1 MLNINGL
8 KNYLF
13 NSGWILIDRV
23 VRFVLGITI
32 GIMVARYLGPK
43 DYGILNYVLSLTGI
57 ISIIG
62 TFGMDSVVIKDLV
75 KYKKL
80 DTKIIYNAMFLKF
93 IGAVLVIITAQ
104 IVAYL
109 FHLSDEIKLFI
120 FIVTLSGLFN
130 FLFVIDLFY
139 KSKVLMKKIVK
150 LNILTLIGV
159 SSYKLLLIFIKASLI
174 FFFFSPLL
182 EAIIGSF
189 LKLGVILKDGYL
201 FYKNKISFFYIKKL
215 LSQSW
220 PFIIMSLIAVIY
232 TKIDQIMI
240 FQILG
245 AKENGLYAAAT
256 RLSNILFMLPGVVS
270 GSFYIAILNAKKV
283 SKDLFYKR
291 LKALYFVMFWGAIL
305 LILPFLFFSKEII
318 LILYGKQYEL
328 ASDVLSVY
336 IWCVLFVFISAV
348 TNMWFVIEN
357 KQKISMYFNLTGLV
371 INIILNIILIKTYG
385 IMGAALA
392 TLTAY
397 AVNIYVCLLCNKKTQ
412 KLFVFVN
419 KSIWNINSIKG
430 LK

>member
-1 MLNINGL
+1 LNINGL
-8 KNYLF
+8 KKYLF
-13 NSGWILIDRV
+13 NSGWILVDRV

-57 ISIIG
+57 IGIIG

-75 KYKKL
+75 KYKSL
-80 DTKIIYNAMFLKF
+80 DTKIIYNAIFLKF
-93 IGAVLVIITAQ
+93 IGAVLVIVMAQ
-104 IVAYL
+104 IVAFL
-109 FHLSDEIKLFI
+109 LHLSDEIKLFI
-120 FIVTLSGLFN
+120 FIVTLSGLIN
-130 FLFVIDLFY
+130 FLYVIDLFY
-139 KSKVLMKKIVK
+139 KSKVLMNKIVK
-150 LNILTLIGV
+150 LNVITLILV
-159 SSYKLLLIFIKASLI
+159 SLYKLLLIVIKAPLI

-182 EAIIGSF
+182 DAIIGSF
-189 LKLGVILKDGYL
+189 LKLKLILKDGYI
-201 FYKNKISFFYIKKL
+201 FYKNKISYSYIKKL

-240 FQILG
+240 FQMLG

-270 GSFYIAILNAKKV
+270 GSFYIAVLNAKKV
-283 SKDLFYKR
+283 SEELYYRR

-305 LILPFLFFSKEII
+305 LILPFMFFSKEII
-318 LILYGKQYEL
+318 LILYGKQYKL
-328 ASDVLSVY
+328 ASDVLFFH

-371 INIILNIILIKTYG
+371 VNITLNVILIKIYG
-385 IMGAALA
+385 IIGAALA
-392 TLTAY
+392 TLIAY
-397 AVNIYVCLLCNKKTQ
+397 AVNIYICLLCNKKTR

-419 KSIWNINSIKG
+419 KSIWNINFIKG